1 MTPATAVIMNRLTRA
16 RAAGSRKIR
25 PVVVNLVPDPS
36 FRNPAA
42 ELYVHGHN
50 TCELVEVPGLGLAGV
65 TGARVEGRS
74 GDNDTHIAPDG
85 RNDPGRFRLG
95 MRPGATF
102 TASVSV
108 YLPEPLTGRLNRA
121 ALRLIPGCLI
131 GSRVHWTIARSAPA
145 RNERGDHRISVT
157 FTVPAEATAAW
168 IRLHSGMS
176 QGNGV
181 VYWHSFALT
190 EADHPVDFFDGSTAA
205 DALYTYEWIGAP
217 NASPSRRTLRT
228 GADVSRAA
236 IVAEAVRLATAGAA
250 DEAQAM
256 AALAGDRLTAARV
269 SAALG
274 DTEAARTAL
283 LKVV

>member
-131 GSRVHWTIARSAPA
+131 GSRVHWTIARSAM
-145 RNERGDHRISVT
+145 
-157 FTVPAEATAAW
+157 AW
-168 IRLHSGMS
+168 RTIRSTS
-176 QGNGV
+176 
-181 VYWHSFALT
+181 
-190 EADHPVDFFDGSTAA
+190 STAPPPPTPCTRTSGSA
-205 DALYTYEWIGAP
+205 
-217 NASPSRRTLRT
+217 RRTRRRPGGPCGPGRT
-228 GADVSRAA
+228 
-236 IVAEAVRLATAGAA
+236 
-250 DEAQAM
+250 
-256 AALAGDRLTAARV
+256 
-269 SAALG
+269 
-274 DTEAARTAL
+274 
-283 LKVV
+283 